1 MEHEEHLVV
10 LREHEELREHP
21 MRNKVFQEPDSSDF
35 EMGMKTKNPRTKSPR
50 VSYLN

>member
-10 LREHEELREHP
+10 LREHEELREHL

-35 EMGMKTKNPRTKSPR
+35 EMGGKQKTPELKVRGFPI
-50 VSYLN
+50 